1 MKTRSIRYLPQ
12 GGLEVV
18 TLEVGDPGPGQVQVR
33 GSACGICAWDLNTFR
48 SGSRVT
54 WAAPPGHEGLGRVV
68 RVGAGVTGFQEGD
81 RVAAGGFGGLANV
94 NASST
99 YHLPESD
106 LEDVYWLVEPLAC
119 VVTGVDHCALKI
131 GDRVAVVGCG
141 FMGLL
146 LVQCLAHSFAE
157 RLIASDVSPERLAL
171 ASQFGADGLLN
182 PLEADV
188 ESKIAALRALEI
200 DTVVD
205 ASGSQAGFAL
215 TQRLVK
221 RGGRINN
228 FGWIHGEVTI
238 SGDAWHMNG
247 YTVVNSSPAA
257 RLRDPFPA
265 SIRLLAAN
273 MVDTKPL
280 VTHVVTLDEMGALL
294 SGVAAGQEPGY
305 IKGVV
310 TLDGE

>member
-1 MKTRSIRYLPQ
+1 M
-12 GGLEVV
+12 
-18 TLEVGDPGPGQVQVR
+18 
-33 GSACGICAWDLNTFR
+33 
-48 SGSRVT
+48 
-54 WAAPPGHEGLGRVV
+54 
-68 RVGAGVTGFQEGD
+68 
-81 RVAAGGFGGLANV
+81 AGGGFTALANIS
-94 NASST
+94 ASST
-99 YHLPESD
+99 YVLPESD

-182 PLEADV
+182 PLDADV

-238 SGDAWHMNG
+238 SGDAWHMHG

-294 SGVAAGQEPGY
+294 SGVAAGQGAQLYQGRGDAGRRVALRAEHGGGGSPPLRHRPNPKVRPVPLSRARGRAESWTGNRRGLY
-305 IKGVV
+305 
-310 TLDGE
+310 